1 MTPGRRTLLAVL
13 AAASFAAL
21 AAIVVAERP
30 RPIVL
35 RGAAAARAI
44 AIRHASVVPMDSE
57 RVVTGQ
63 TVLVVDGR
71 IAAVGPDGLFPVPA
85 DAVLYDAGGAYVVPG
100 LVDMHVHVRSADMAA
115 YLDNGVTSVRNMWG
129 FTALPP
135 FIAKI
140 ESGEVAGPTIYSAS
154 PGLDANP
161 VSWPQTQ
168 IVEDP
173 ALADGVVAAQ
183 VAAGWRFVKIYN
195 QLSPEVFD
203 AIVLSAR
210 TRGIPVVGHVPFA
223 VPVEHALD
231 SGMASIEHLTGYGV
245 AVTTD
250 SNAGPANSWIHV
262 DASRMPAL
270 AARTAAAGTWN
281 CPTMS
286 VIEFLTRSVDPATRS
301 ATLGNR
307 ALMVGALHDAGA
319 RLLAGTDSGIGY
331 TDAGT
336 SLHDELAD
344 LVGAGLTPYEA
355 IRAATSGA
363 AEFLGAQDDIGTIS
377 AGKRADLLVVA
388 GNPLADVAAL
398 RRPTLVMRRGAWLVP
413 GAARSAQPPARSGRS
428 PRDVARP
435 HED

>member
-1 MTPGRRTLLAVL
+1 V
-13 AAASFAAL
+13 
-21 AAIVVAERP
+21 
-30 RPIVL
+30 
-35 RGAAAARAI
+35 
-44 AIRHASVVPMDSE
+44 
-57 RVVTGQ
+57 
-63 TVLVVDGR
+63 
-71 IAAVGPDGLFPVPA
+71 
-85 DAVLYDAGGAYVVPG
+85 
-100 LVDMHVHVRSADMAA
+100 
-115 YLDNGVTSVRNMWG
+115 G

-161 VSWPQTQ
+161 V
-168 IVEDP
+168 
-173 ALADGVVAAQ
+173 VVAAD
-183 VAAGWRFVKIYN
+183 ADRRGPGARGRRRRRAGRGRLAVR
-195 QLSPEVFD
+195 QDLQPALPEVFD

>member
-1 MTPGRRTLLAVL
+1 MIRKVAAWALPILLAGL
-13 AAASFAAL
+13 AAPTARPAAPG
-21 AAIVVAERP
+21 AIV
-30 RPIVL
+30 
-35 RGAAAARAI
+35 
-44 AIRHASVVPMDSE
+44 IRHATLVPMDSE
-57 RVVTGQ
+57 RTVPGQ
-63 TVLVVDGR
+63 TIVVRDGR
-71 IAAVGPDGLFPVPA
+71 IAAVAPDGTFPVPS
-85 DAVLYDAGGAYVVPG
+85 DAVLYDAAGAYVVPG
-100 LVDMHVHVRSADMAA
+100 LIDMHVHIRSADVAA

-129 FTALPP
+129 FDALPAY
-135 FIAKI
+135 IAAV
-140 ESGEVAGPTIYSAS
+140 ESGDVVAPAIYSAS

-173 ALADGVVAAQ
+173 ALADGVVGAQ
-183 VAAGWRFVKIYN
+183 VAAGWRFIKIYN
-195 QLSPEVFD
+195 RLSPEVFD

-210 TRGIPVVGHVPFA
+210 TRGIPVIGHVPFA

-231 SGMASIEHLTGYGV
+231 SGMASIEHLTGYGL

-250 SNAGPANSWIHV
+250 SGTSPVNSWIHV

-286 VIEFLTRSVDPATRS
+286 VIDFLSQSLDPATRN
-301 ATLGNR
+301 AVLGNR
-307 ALMVGALHDAGA
+307 AAFVRALRDAGA

-331 TDAGT
+331 TQPGT
-336 SLHDELAD
+336 SIHDELAD

-363 AEFLGAQDDIGTIS
+363 AEFLEEQDDVGTIA

-388 GNPLADVAAL
+388 RNPLADVGAL
-398 RRPTLVMRRGAWLVP
+398 RKPTGVMLRGAWHVP
-413 GAARSAQPPARSGRS
+413 GAARTLNPSGRQGRE
-428 PRDVARP
+428 PRSVTRP